1 MGSNFIWSEGA
12 GEGRE
17 DNDRV
22 SNQVG
27 GLIIPG
33 SAFIRSLLQLGN
45 FPVLSS
51 CVFNSITG
59 LHSLTSTVGC
69 LSVLSTQL
77 LKPSGTLLCSLPTQ
91 PCPIQLTFHSRR
103 GCFLPSLLLPFPLK
117 PLSAFT
123 LLALGQS
130 LPSL

>member
-1 MGSNFIWSEGA
+1 MGSNLIWSEGA

-33 SAFIRSLLQLGN
+33 SGFITSLLQLGN
-45 FPVLSS
+45 FPALSS

-59 LHSLTSTVGC
+59 WHPHFCSWLLECAVNSTSEGKC
-69 LSVLSTQL
+69 HPPL
-77 LKPSGTLLCSLPTQ
+77 
-91 PCPIQLTFHSRR
+91 
-103 GCFLPSLLLPFPLK
+103 LPSH
-117 PLSAFT
+117 
-123 LLALGQS
+123 LALPY
-130 LPSL
+130 PSHI